1 MIIENIFLNHN
12 IQKWNG
18 TYKNNEWTLLCGDAA
33 QSLQQLD
40 DQSVHC
46 IITSPPYYSLRD
58 YGETGQIGLEE
69 TVDEYIDVLC
79 AVMDKSGG
87 LGINLCRKSII
98 GIPWRVAIEMTKRNW
113 ILRSPIIWHREKA
126 LPESVK
132 DRPHRSYEYIFMFAK
147 DRKYYF
153 NRQPFIDKQMDED
166 VWTIMPRPS
175 GTKINTAPYPD
186 ELVSRCLA
194 IGCPNGGTV
203 LDPFVGSG
211 TTMKVSLE
219 NGYHAIGIDLSQ
231 KFCQY
236 VLKVLED
243 L

>member
-1 MIIENIFLNHN
+1 
-12 IQKWNG
+12 
-18 TYKNNEWTLLCGDAA
+18 
-33 QSLQQLD
+33 
-40 DQSVHC
+40 
-46 IITSPPYYSLRD
+46 
-58 YGETGQIGLEE
+58 
-69 TVDEYIDVLC
+69 
-79 AVMDKSGG
+79 
-87 LGINLCRKSII
+87 
-98 GIPWRVAIEMTKRNW
+98 
-113 ILRSPIIWHREKA
+113 
-126 LPESVK
+126 
-132 DRPHRSYEYIFMFAK
+132 MFAK